1 MKISNAIAVAGIG
14 IAAALLFSTD
24 SNSQDTCQGGG
35 NHTIQVS
42 PGEDG
47 GASLTYR
54 GGSAENVHVCSGD
67 QVQWVLSGSDRDFF
81 IDFFDGAPF
90 PGAAKRGSSNGVVA
104 VQIDADSGEYNYGVN
119 FAGDEP
125 MDPAIIVD

>member
-1 MKISNAIAVAGIG
+1 LKISNAIAVAGIG
-14 IAAALLFSTD
+14 LAAVLLFSTD

-42 PGEDG
+42 PGGDG
-47 GASLTYR
+47 SASLKYR

-90 PGAAKRGSSNGVVA
+90 PGAAKRGSSDGVVA
-104 VQIDADSGEYNYGVN
+104 VQIDAESGAYNYGVN